1 MKNRDYRNWMG
12 LKHCRVCGMDSGV
25 RKVTVK
31 VPEKFYVVCEV
42 CGYKTRPH
50 PSQSGATREWNNERK
65 SDYEADV

>member
-1 MKNRDYRNWMG
+1 MNYHGNNNYRE

-31 VPEKFYVVCEV
+31 IPEKFFVVCEV

-50 PSQSGATREWNNERK
+50 NTQGGATREWNNERRE
-65 SDYEADV
+65 DN